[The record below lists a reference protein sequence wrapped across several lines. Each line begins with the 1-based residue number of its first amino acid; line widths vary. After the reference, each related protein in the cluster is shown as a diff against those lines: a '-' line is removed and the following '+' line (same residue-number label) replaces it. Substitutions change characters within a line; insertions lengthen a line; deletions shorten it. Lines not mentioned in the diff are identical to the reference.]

1 MERQALP
8 SGQTRPLS
16 PCLLPDH
23 VVSILTALTTA
34 QYQAY
39 VVGGAVRDLLR
50 GEEPQD
56 YDIATDAKPEDVI
69 AIAGQQGWKV
79 VDKLGRNFGVV
90 LLVVKGHKA
99 EVATFRGERYGADS
113 HRPETVWYAATIEE
127 DLSRRDFTVNAI
139 ALTADGMVIDPYG
152 GQRDLAA
159 RVIKTV
165 DDANIRFAE
174 DGLRMFR
181 ACRLAAQLNFV
192 VDEATLTAVAANV
205 NRSAGLSLERVRA
218 ELDKMIVA
226 PAAAAGLDA
235 FISSGLAAGCCRIC
249 EAGVSKTI
257 AILPEL
263 GHLVAMPQNPQFHAY
278 DCWRHTLM
286 TVHHSP
292 PEAAVRW
299 AALFHDVAK
308 GLAGIRGTGKAGQI
322 TDYGHDKL
330 GTEMTAQAL
339 ARLHL
344 PGTLRKRVV
353 WLVANHMRFHFHAHE
368 NKDAKGLECWV
379 RAEAQ
384 SGHFRN
390 NNEMSAAFAELIQ
403 LGTADA
409 LASGKSDSVMPAVQ
423 AFGKRLQA
431 AVRAMPVH
439 TADVAYEAEKLLV
452 VLGEPSRMGP
462 FLTNALR
469 RIQDGQLANRPGI
482 IVDAARR
489 WAARQD
495 R

>member
-1 MERQALP
+1 MDRQALWP
-8 SGQTRPLS
+8 DQRRRLS
-16 PCLLPDH
+16 PCLPRH
-23 VVSILTALTTA
+23 VCSILAALA
-34 QYQAY
+34 AEHYQAY

-79 VDKLGRNFGVV
+79 VDKLGHNFGVV
-90 LLVVKGHKA
+90 LVVVDGNKA
-99 EVATFRGERYGADS
+99 EVATFRGERYGVDS

-139 ALTADGMVIDPYG
+139 ALTADGTMIDPYG

-159 RVIKTV
+159 KIIRTV
-165 DDANIRFAE
+165 GDATIRFTE

-192 VDEATLTAVAANV
+192 VDEATIQAVAANV

-218 ELDKMIVA
+218 ELDKLIVA
-226 PAAAAGLDA
+226 PSADIGLDVLVRT
-235 FISSGLAAGCCRIC
+235 GLAAGCCRIR
-249 EAGVSKTI
+249 EAGGVKTI
-257 AILPEL
+257 GILPEL
-263 GHLVAMPQNPQFHAY
+263 VHLVAMPQNPQFHEH

-286 TVHHSP
+286 TVRHSP
-292 PEAAVRW
+292 PKAAVRW
-299 AALFHDVAK
+299 AALFHDAAK
-308 GLAGIRGTGKAGQI
+308 GLPGIRGTGKAGQI

-330 GTEMTAQAL
+330 GAEVTHEAL
-339 ARLHL
+339 TRLQL
-344 PGTLRKRVV
+344 PATLRKRVV

-368 NKDAKGLECWV
+368 TKDAKEIKRWLRE
-379 RAEAQ
+379 EAR
-384 SGHFRN
+384 SGQFRTN
-390 NNEMSAAFAELIQ
+390 SELSAAFSKLIQ

-409 LASGKSDSVMPAVQ
+409 LASGKSDDIMPAVTSFSQ
-423 AFGKRLQA
+423 RLLA
-431 AVRAMPVH
+431 AAQAMPVH
-439 TADVAYEAEKLLV
+439 TADIAYDRPQLLT
-452 VLGEPSRMGP
+452 VLDGPPQMGP

-482 IVDAARR
+482 IADAARR

>member
-1 MERQALP
+1 MEHQTLP
-8 SGQTRPLS
+8 SGQTRFLS

-23 VVSILTALTTA
+23 VVAILTALTTA

-50 GEEPQD
+50 GEQPQD

-79 VDKLGRNFGVV
+79 IDKLGRNFGVV
-90 LLVVKGHKA
+90 LLVVNGHKA

-113 HRPETVWYAATIEE
+113 HRPETVWYAAAIEE

-152 GQRDLAA
+152 GRQDLAA
-159 RVIKTV
+159 KVIRTV
-165 DDANIRFAE
+165 GDANIRFAE

-192 VDEATLTAVAANV
+192 VDEATLTAIVANV

-218 ELDKMIVA
+218 ELDKMLVA

-235 FISSGLAAGCCRIC
+235 FVSSGLAAGCCRIC

-263 GHLVAMPQNPQFHAY
+263 IHLVAMPQNPQFHDY
-278 DCWRHTLM
+278 DCWRHTLL

-308 GLAGIRGTGKAGQI
+308 GLAGIRGIGKAGQI

-339 ARLHL
+339 ARLQL
-344 PGTLRKRVV
+344 PGALRKRVV

-368 NKDAKGLECWV
+368 NKDAKGLERWV
-379 RAEAQ
+379 RAEAL
-384 SGHFRN
+384 SGQFRN
-390 NNEMSAAFAELIQ
+390 NSELSAAFAELIQ

-409 LASGKSDSVMPAVQ
+409 VASGKSDAIIPAVTSFSQ
-423 AFGKRLQA
+423 RLLA
-431 AVRAMPVH
+431 AVHAMPVH
-439 TADVAYEAEKLLV
+439 TADLAYEAEQLLV

-462 FLTNALR
+462 FLTNTLR
-469 RIQDGQLANRPGI
+469 RIQDGRLANRQEI
-482 IVDAARR
+482 IVA
-489 WAARQD
+489 AARQWAG
-495 R
+495 RRER